1 MHTSHHTDTEQGPTI
16 FDRKV
21 CEVAKRLDIPTA
33 QVRDVFATYDAI
45 SLEWA
50 HTDQEESPSAAPR

>member
-1 MHTSHHTDTEQGPTI
+1 MHTSQHTHAEQGSTI

-21 CEVAKRLDIPTA
+21 REVAKRLDIPAA
-33 QVRDVFATYDAI
+33 QVRDVFEAYDAI

-50 HTDQEESPSAAPR
+50 HTDEAKSS

>member
-1 MHTSHHTDTEQGPTI
+1 MHTSHHTHTDQGPTI

-21 CEVAKRLDIPTA
+21 GEVAKRLNIPTA
-33 QVRDVFATYDAI
+33 QVREVFATYDAI

-50 HTDQEESPSAAPR
+50 HTDEETSSAIPR